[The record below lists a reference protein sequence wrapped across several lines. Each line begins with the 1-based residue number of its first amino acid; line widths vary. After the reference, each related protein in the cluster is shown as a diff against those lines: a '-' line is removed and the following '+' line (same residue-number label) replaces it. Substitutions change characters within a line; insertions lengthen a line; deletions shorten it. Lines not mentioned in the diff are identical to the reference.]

1 MKELIE
7 NLPMSLK
14 DLCQAHE
21 DAVTTKTE
29 VTQHVKETTDKLK
42 QIIGR
47 LIQPETAANSAAS
60 PTAGGAADSNQENN
74 TGRVL
79 IIFFQRIWRD

>member
-1 MKELIE
+1 MKELID

-21 DAVTTKTE
+21 DAVTTRTE

-42 QIIGR
+42 QIIDR
-47 LIQPETAANSAAS
+47 LIQPETLANSATAS
-60 PTAGGAADSNQENN
+60 GGDSGSGSQDN
-74 TGRVL
+74 TTNGRL
-79 IIFFQRIWRD
+79 I